1 MNDLRNVLG
10 ALAYMLLAS
19 AIPSGLAY
27 AGDRHDDHRHH
38 GDGDFK
44 IEVLSSRPYMVSG
57 GDALV
62 RVTVKKKD
70 ISLGKVRIKLN
81 GHNIIGAFRTD
92 AAARTLTGLVS
103 GMRLGE
109 NELSVDAKGKGH
121 GRADADITLTNWPVK
136 GPIISGP
143 QELPFICTTQN
154 FDVVRGCHVTAGDT
168 PRGPLIGAPIDSA
181 CSVARRVDY
190 VYRNTSGAFVVLPL
204 PFSTLPADVAM
215 TTTVNGVTVPFIVRL
230 ESGTIDRSIYQT
242 AVLHNPNDGEPS
254 PFSPPRAWNG
264 RLI

>member
-27 AGDRHDDHRHH
+27 VGDRHDDHRHY

-44 IEVLSSRPYMVSG
+44 IEVLSSRFYMVSG

-81 GHNIIGAFRTD
+81 GHNITGAFRTD

-109 NELSVDAKGKGH
+109 NELSVDAKGKDK
-121 GRADADITLTNWPVK
+121 GRANADITLTNWPIK

-143 QELPFICTTQN
+143 QEFPFVCTTQN
-154 FDVVRGCHVTAGDT
+154 FDVIRDDQVPTGGT
-168 PRGPLIGAPIDSA
+168 PL
-181 CSVARRVDY
+181 
-190 VYRNTSGAFVVLPL
+190 
-204 PFSTLPADVAM
+204 
-215 TTTVNGVTVPFIVRL
+215 
-230 ESGTIDRSIYQT
+230 
-242 AVLHNPNDGEPS
+242 
-254 PFSPPRAWNG
+254 
-264 RLI
+264 